1 MTNSII
7 FSNNLK
13 QVVNCS
19 IFVAVLLTSVNVL
32 AQTPV
37 TPVNDSMR
45 DNDVNVQAT
54 RRQAVGSYK
63 TVNQRMPVYG
73 KSSKSKPASTRR
85 VFVDDYE
92 RLLGTVTK
100 PRDTK
105 MVWLGQNSK
114 AD

>member
-13 QVVNCS
+13 QVVNRF

-37 TPVNDSMR
+37 SPVNDSMQ
-45 DNDVNVQAT
+45 DNDVNVQAM
-54 RRQAVGSYK
+54 RRQAVGPSK
-63 TVNQRMPVYG
+63 AVNQRTPVYG

-92 RLLGTVTK
+92 NLLGTVTK
-100 PRDTK
+100 PRETK
-105 MVWLGQNSK
+105 MVWLAQKSK

>member
-13 QVVNCS
+13 QVVNRF

-37 TPVNDSMR
+37 SPVNDSMQ
-45 DNDVNVQAT
+45 DNDVNVQAMG
-54 RRQAVGSYK
+54 RQAVGPSK
-63 TVNQRMPVYG
+63 AVNQRAPVYG

-92 RLLGTVTK
+92 NLLGTVTK
-100 PRDTK
+100 PRETK
-105 MVWLGQNSK
+105 MVWLAQKSK